1 MKELKS
7 IDYKLLW
14 ELVKNSRR
22 SDRTLA
28 KVLKSSQPT
37 VTRRRAKVEESFL
50 VGYTAIPRWE
60 KIGFEI
66 IAFTFVKTKLRFAR
80 PGEKEAALQKVRE
93 WMAKQPNVVFASEGQ
108 GMGWTGVFIS
118 LHKSFSDFAK
128 FMRKHDS
135 ELSDYL
141 IESQSF
147 TTDLSP
153 EVNVKPFHLKYLA
166 EAE

>member
-1 MKELKS
+1 MKELKP
-7 IDYKLLW
+7 IDYKILW

-37 VTRRRAKVEESFL
+37 ITRRRARLEKDVL
-50 VGYTAIPRWE
+50 IGYTAVPEWE

-66 IAFTFVKTKLRFAR
+66 IAFTFVKTKTRFAKTEER
-80 PGEKEAALQKVRE
+80 KAAIQKAKE
-93 WMAKQPNVVFASEGQ
+93 WMMKQPNVVFASEGQ
-108 GMGWTGVFIS
+108 GMGWTGVFVS
-118 LHKSFSDFAK
+118 LHKSYSEFAK

-141 IESQSF
+141 TESQSF
-147 TTDLSP
+147 TADLGS
-153 EVNVKPFHLKYLA
+153 EVILKSFHFKYLA
-166 EAE
+166 ETK